1 MKEIAARVE
10 KAHTMN
16 PADLKVI
23 DGALRQE
30 LVNEGFFERFNKKT
44 R

>member
-1 MKEIAARVE
+1 MKEIASRVE
-10 KAHTMN
+10 KARGMN

-23 DGALRQE
+23 DGSLRQE
-30 LVNEGFFERFNKKT
+30 LVNEGFFDRFKKT